1 MQIANNLFTL
11 SLSLRVCSNNLPYV
25 NLSLSLSLSPNQDKS
40 KINDTKDDNFK
51 DENDKNDTLGM
62 KMVIYPNLKSVIYI
76 FAFLFLGEWSWL
88 GY

>member
-1 MQIANNLFTL
+1 MLMSLF
-11 SLSLRVCSNNLPYV
+11 
-25 NLSLSLSLSPNQDKS
+25 LSLSPNQGKS

-51 DENDKNDTLGM
+51 DENDKNDTLGT
-62 KMVIYPNLKSVIYI
+62 KMIIYPNLNSVIYI